1 LQLLAAVG
9 SVLDAIERYPKMFAQ
24 VHGEVRRALVSRFP
38 YAVFYRAESKLGAT
52 LTMDPGLLGVAF
64 TIVVVV
70 VLLAPM
76 LLARRRAEQERGLT
90 PVFEAFCAGTF
101 AWIGRTNIPMIRL
114 SIYKNFLVIAVISP
128 SVIPFTQLARAEVRA
143 GLFGRRLF
151 IELRRGTTYQLS
163 VRDPESVVRLLQHT

>member
-1 LQLLAAVG
+1 
-9 SVLDAIERYPKMFAQ
+9 
-24 VHGEVRRALVSRFP
+24 
-38 YAVFYRAESKLGAT
+38 
-52 LTMDPGLLGVAF
+52 MDPGLLGVAF
-64 TIVVVV
+64 TIVVGV

-163 VRDPESVVRLLQHT
+163 VREPESVVRLLQQLRPH